1 MYAFQRFSCPSFFH
15 PSTNR
20 RIYRLLSSG
29 LITPLTQKV
38 ISSLKEQLRDGKP
51 GTLCLIFVLSGNIFM
66 AHDAFDQSGKSSA
79 TECCSW
85 FAPASSCAARSSA
98 AVVTPVRFVRAPSL
112 SLPGRS
118 LPARSTCRSSRG
130 HSADHVEASAA
141 YGGTPPEVREKQRTD
156 YWSNRDRR
164 VACVSPHSKKAWL
177 SRVKK
182 AAHFKSTFPIRLIA
196 CSSRSSRRPTI
207 FWCPVAS
214 APSACA

>member
-1 MYAFQRFSCPSFFH
+1 
-15 PSTNR
+15 
-20 RIYRLLSSG
+20 
-29 LITPLTQKV
+29 
-38 ISSLKEQLRDGKP
+38 
-51 GTLCLIFVLSGNIFM
+51 M

-98 AVVTPVRFVRAPSL
+98 AVVTPVRFVRAPSI
-112 SLPGRS
+112 SLPGRR

-156 YWSNRDRR
+156 HWSNRDRR
-164 VACVSPHSKKAWL
+164 VECVSTHSKKAWL
-177 SRVKK
+177 SRVPK